1 LTLRLMALAAE
12 RGYRVFLLGAGP
24 GVGERAAAVLQA
36 RFAGL
41 KVVGCFSGSPQ
52 LRHEPAIRQI
62 VTAARPDILLVAY
75 GHPAQDLWIARNQAF
90 LQVPLAM
97 GVGGVFDY
105 LAGEV
110 RRAPPWLRRLGLEWA
125 YRLLMQPKR
134 WRRIIDAVPVF
145 MLALLW
151 QRHGARRG

>member
-1 LTLRLMALAAE
+1 MALAAE

-24 GVGERAAAVLQA
+24 GVAERAATILQA
-36 RFAGL
+36 RYPGL
-41 KVVGCFSGSPQ
+41 TIAGCFGGTPQ
-52 LRHEPAIRQI
+52 PRHEPAIRQI
-62 VTAARPDILLVAY
+62 IAGARPDMLLVAY
-75 GHPAQDLWIARNQAF
+75 GHPAQDVWIARNQPY

-125 YRLLMQPKR
+125 YRLAMQPRR

-145 MLALLW
+145 LCTLLFRRKGA
-151 QRHGARRG
+151 QRAQRR